1 MKELE
6 ELMEE
11 LIFLHVDKDSQ
22 KLKAIQ
28 KLLRWVWSKMDLAN
42 LVMGINN
49 WLYLKMNRWN
59 KLIFWYKL
67 RKATSWFND
76 YWVAVFENCH
86 SLLVHEIL
94 KSATS

>member
-11 LIFLHVDKDSQ
+11 LIFLHVDKHLQ

-49 WLYLKMNRWN
+49 
-59 KLIFWYKL
+59 
-67 RKATSWFND
+67 
-76 YWVAVFENCH
+76 
-86 SLLVHEIL
+86 
-94 KSATS
+94 